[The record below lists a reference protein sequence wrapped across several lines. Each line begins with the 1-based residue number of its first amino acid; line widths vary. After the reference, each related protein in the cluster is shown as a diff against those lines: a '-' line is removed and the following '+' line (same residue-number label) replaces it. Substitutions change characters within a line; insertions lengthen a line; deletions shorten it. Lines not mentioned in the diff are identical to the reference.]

1 MSSLTRIVTWSQE
14 LACEVLN
21 PGDLAVDLT
30 AGKGRDTLS
39 LAQAVGHTGQVVSF
53 DTQAAALQQTCELLQ
68 DHDYVVNNW
77 TDDREIPPGSQ
88 IVLVHACHSSLE
100 KMLRRRPKA
109 IMANLGYLPG
119 GDPALITGPEST
131 LSALNQSLGLL
142 SVGGRLAVT
151 VYPAHAGGMEEAQMV
166 DDLFISLPRDMW
178 LVLLLR
184 VANRGEAP
192 YLLVAERL
200 RRRSD
205 A

>member
-1 MSSLTRIVTWSQE
+1 MSSLTRIVTWSQN
-14 LACEVLN
+14 LVCEVLN

-30 AGKGRDTLS
+30 AGKGRDTLA
-39 LAQAVGHTGQVVSF
+39 LAEAVGHTGQVVSF

-119 GDPALITGPEST
+119 GDPTLITGPEST
-131 LSALNQSLGLL
+131 LPALNQSLGLL

-151 VYPAHAGGMEEAQMV
+151 VYPAHAGGTEEAQMV
-166 DDLFISLPRDMW
+166 DDLFVSLPRDMW

-184 VANRGEAP
+184 VANRSEAP

-200 RRRSD
+200 R
-205 A
+205 

>member
-30 AGKGRDTLS
+30 AGKGRDTLA
-39 LAQAVGHTGQVVSF
+39 LVQAVGQDGQVVSF
-53 DTQAAALQQTCELLQ
+53 DRQAVALEQTCELLQ
-68 DHDYVVNNW
+68 DHGFTVNNW
-77 TDDREIPPGSQ
+77 VDDRVIPPGNQ

-100 KMLRRRPKA
+100 KMLQRRPKA

-119 GDPALITGPEST
+119 GDPALITVPRST
-131 LSALNQSLGLL
+131 FSALTQSLGLL

-151 VYPAHAGGMEEAQMV
+151 IYPAHPGGKEEAHMV
-166 DDLFISLPRDMW
+166 DDLFFSLPRDMW

-184 VANRGEAP
+184 VANRDEAP

-200 RRRSD
+200 R
-205 A
+205 

>member
-1 MSSLTRIVTWSQE
+1 MSSLTRIVTWSQN
-14 LACEVLN
+14 LVREVLN

-30 AGKGRDTLS
+30 AGKGRDTLA
-39 LAQAVGHTGQVVSF
+39 LADAVGHTGQVVSF

-68 DHDYVVNNW
+68 NYDYVVSNW
-77 TDDREIPPGSQ
+77 TDDREIRPGSQ

-131 LSALNQSLGLL
+131 LPALKQSLALL

-151 VYPAHAGGMEEAQMV
+151 VYPGHAGGMEEAQMV
-166 DDLFISLPRDMW
+166 DDLFVSLPRDMW

-184 VANRGEAP
+184 VANRSEAP

-200 RRRSD
+200 R
-205 A
+205 

>member
-1 MSSLTRIVTWSQE
+1 M
-14 LACEVLN
+14 
-21 PGDLAVDLT
+21 
-30 AGKGRDTLS
+30 
-39 LAQAVGHTGQVVSF
+39 SF
-53 DTQAAALQQTCELLQ
+53 DTQAAALQQTCELL
-68 DHDYVVNNW
+68 HNYDYVVNNW

-109 IMANLGYLPG
+109 IMANLGYLPD
-119 GDPALITGPEST
+119 GDPTLITGPEST
-131 LSALNQSLGLL
+131 LPALNQSLALL

-184 VANRGEAP
+184 VANRTEAP

-200 RRRSD
+200 R
-205 A
+205 